1 MTIEEVVE
9 CVEKAQSELVR
20 EWIIGRNNKPL
31 NEIEVEEEDGNDD

>member
-1 MTIEEVVE
+1 MTIKEVVE

-31 NEIEVEEEDGNDD
+31 NEIEVEDGNDD

>member
-20 EWIIGRNNKPL
+20 EWIIGRNNKSL
-31 NEIEVEEEDGNDD
+31 NEMEVEDGNVN